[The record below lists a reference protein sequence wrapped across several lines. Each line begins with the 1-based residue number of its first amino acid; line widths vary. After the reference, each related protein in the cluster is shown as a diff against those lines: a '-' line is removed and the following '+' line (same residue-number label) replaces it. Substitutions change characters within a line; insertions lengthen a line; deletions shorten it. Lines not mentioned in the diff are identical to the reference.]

1 MAFDWGGF
9 TPPLTNAQ
17 KTALD
22 YFENLGEV
30 GGGAGGQGALGGNP
44 PAYTWSQ
51 TKAARLLAVEVMQR
65 AEAAVRGA
73 RICLEYYRAEAARAA
88 EEANP

>member
-1 MAFDWGGF
+1 MAFNWNGF
-9 TPPLTNAQ
+9 TPALTGPQ
-17 KTALD
+17 QTALA
-22 YFENLGEV
+22 YFENLGRV
-30 GGGAGGQGALGGNP
+30 GGGPGGGNALGGNP
-44 PAYTWSQ
+44 PQYTWSQ
-51 TKAARLLAVEVMQR
+51 VKAARLLAVEVMQQ